1 MREGLKIQ
9 EGGWRRKSQVPAAWY
24 LLSPWARGSLVV
36 GKGSAV
42 VAGIHLG

>member
-1 MREGLKIQ
+1 MREGLKTQ
-9 EGGWRRKSQVPAAWY
+9 EGGWRKKSQVPETWC

-36 GKGSAV
+36 GTGSAV